1 MLFQRRTPKF
11 LTAHFRDALW
21 PKMGWRR
28 AMRYYWLRL
37 IRLDDTPP
45 RIARGIANGIA
56 VCFTPLPLLHL
67 IQALALSF
75 LARGNILATIVSSW
89 VGNPWTYPLM
99 WALAWEVGRAT
110 FRAVGWQVPDM
121 PPHAGLMDLGHMMM
135 DDPFGVM
142 IPWVVGGYIVAIVMW
157 PIVFYAV
164 RPVVDRAQ
172 KTRAYL
178 RRRARVLRRRADQLA
193 ARAHRRAGPIPPFD
207 RSSP

>member
-1 MLFQRRTPKF
+1 
-11 LTAHFRDALW
+11 
-21 PKMGWRR
+21 
-28 AMRYYWLRL
+28 MRYYWLRL

-135 DDPFGVM
+135 GDPFGVM